1 MFSVPDFL
9 SEASDVLVWK
19 FQTCP
24 LLALMLSK
32 NVVTSKLCI
41 KDVLFYGG
49 IKSFDTPQIKS
60 MRGVT
65 SDLYTLMIFKLL

>member
-1 MFSVPDFL
+1 MG
-9 SEASDVLVWK
+9 

-24 LLALMLSK
+24 LVALMPSQ

-41 KDVLFYGG
+41 KDALFYGG

-65 SDLYTLMIFKLL
+65 SDLYALMIFML

>member
-9 SEASDVLVWK
+9 SEASDVLVWE
-19 FQTCP
+19 FQTSP
-24 LLALMLSK
+24 LVALMPSK

-49 IKSFDTPQIKS
+49 IKSFDTKS
-60 MRGVT
+60 LRGVT